1 MGAEITAS
9 NRVTPMSEEKRFSRV
24 RFHPLIRGLM
34 LELPKPG
41 ESWDEDDR
49 KAWLSTLEANLKLI
63 YPTAKQPGQPQP
75 HAVAAPRAV

>member
-1 MGAEITAS
+1 MGAEIAAS
-9 NRVTPMSEEKRFSRV
+9 NRVTPMTEEKRTSSRV

-34 LELPKPG
+34 QELPRPG
-41 ESWDEDDR
+41 EAWAEDDR

-63 YPTAKQPGQPQP
+63 YPTAKQPGQP

>member
-1 MGAEITAS
+1 MT
-9 NRVTPMSEEKRFSRV
+9 EEKRFSRV

-34 LELPKPG
+34 QELPKPG

-63 YPTAKQPGQPQP
+63 YPTAKQPGQSQP
-75 HAVAAPRAV
+75 HAVATPRAV

>member
-34 LELPKPG
+34 QELPKPG

-75 HAVAAPRAV
+75 HAVATPRAV

>member
-1 MGAEITAS
+1 
-9 NRVTPMSEEKRFSRV
+9 
-24 RFHPLIRGLM
+24 M

-75 HAVAAPRAV
+75 HAVATPRAV